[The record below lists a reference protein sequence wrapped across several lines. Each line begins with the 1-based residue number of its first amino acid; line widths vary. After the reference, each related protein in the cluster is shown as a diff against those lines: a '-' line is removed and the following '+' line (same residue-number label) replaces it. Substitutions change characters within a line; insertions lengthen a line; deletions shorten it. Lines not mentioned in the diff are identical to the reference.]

1 MESSNRNQISWRFYS
16 LLIILIILA
25 PLNLIFNNVNTPSS
39 VLFHSLIE
47 ILSTS
52 LALFISI
59 LALVRYYS
67 KKDDIILFIGTGF
80 LGTSFF

>member
-1 MESSNRNQISWRFYS
+1 
-16 LLIILIILA
+16 